1 MRYNDDDDD
10 DEDNQLPAAVLN
22 TVPNI
27 SEQDV
32 IKFLHKHLHAG
43 KRLLI
48 CTSKQ
53 HSTYW
58 QTASEGSES
67 GQGQIS
73 KFNLIFN
80 I

>member
-53 HSTYW
+53 HSTY
-58 QTASEGSES
+58 
-67 GQGQIS
+67 
-73 KFNLIFN
+73 
-80 I
+80 